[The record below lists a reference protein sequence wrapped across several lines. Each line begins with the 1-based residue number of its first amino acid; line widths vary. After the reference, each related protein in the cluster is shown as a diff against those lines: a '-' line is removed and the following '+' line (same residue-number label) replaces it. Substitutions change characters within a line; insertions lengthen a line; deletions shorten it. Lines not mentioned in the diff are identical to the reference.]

1 VLYRP
6 SNYNPPALLISMLI
20 TIERRA
26 RCSMF
31 ARSCKHPI
39 MLHVF
44 IWLIMQLKRW
54 AEASV
59 HFLLGGEFFWWQND
73 IDSDS
78 LSLRSK
84 AQKIEA
90 GG

>member
-1 VLYRP
+1 
-6 SNYNPPALLISMLI
+6 
-20 TIERRA
+20 
-26 RCSMF
+26 
-31 ARSCKHPI
+31 